1 MPAVVCHKS
10 SRRYRSQNPAYPPIL
25 KFCRWGEEA
34 AQGFPAR
41 ASAASQGRVR
51 DVAALAAC
59 LVAANA
65 VPAVVEPESG
75 EMALDGNSRS
85 IDC

>member
-41 ASAASQGRVR
+41 APAATQGRVR
-51 DVAALAAC
+51 DAAALAAC

-65 VPAVVEPESG
+65 VPAVVEPECG
-75 EMALDGNSRS
+75 EMALDGVSRS